1 MKTYKIILTFAV
13 LIFAIVSI
21 LWVLGFIQQDQAMDV
36 SGKAIGVVLILGVS
50 ALAIGKVISVPNSN
64 SEEQK
69 SNQQGPNFE

>member
-13 LIFAIVSI
+13 LIFAIVAI
-21 LWVLGFIQQDQAMDV
+21 LWGLGFIQQDQAMDV

-64 SEEQK
+64 REESK
-69 SNQQGPNFE
+69 PNQQGPKF